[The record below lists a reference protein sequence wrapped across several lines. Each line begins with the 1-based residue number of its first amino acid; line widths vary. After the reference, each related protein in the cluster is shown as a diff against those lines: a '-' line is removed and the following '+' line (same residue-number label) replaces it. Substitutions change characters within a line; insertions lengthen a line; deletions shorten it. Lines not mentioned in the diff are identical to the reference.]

1 MINQLILVGR
11 ITEIEQDNEIVVAC
25 SRTEKNEQGEYE
37 TDFIKVYL
45 NNNISDSV
53 KEYCKVGDLVG
64 VKGRIESGNIIKALK
79 VSFLSTAKE

>member
-25 SRTEKNEQGEYE
+25 SRAEKNEQGEYE

-45 NNNISDSV
+45 DDNILDGV